1 MDFRSIVEF
10 IKDTSKYIIVII
22 VVLFIFAF
30 VLGLQQVVGP
40 SMQPNLKEGDILLVN
55 KVVYR
60 FKEPKRFDVVVLSQN
75 DKYMIKRIIG
85 IPGDHIEYKN
95 NTLYINGKVYEEKFI
110 DKNNIK
116 TEDFVLE
123 YKTIPNDMYF
133 MLGDNRED
141 SQDSRNFGLVS
152 KDDIIG
158 KSWIQIWPIN
168 EFGLVK

>member
-22 VVLFIFAF
+22 VVLFVFAF

-55 KVVYR
+55 KLVYR
-60 FKEPKRFDVVVLSQN
+60 FTSIKRFDVVVLSQK

-85 IPGDHIEYKN
+85 IPGDSIEYKN
-95 NTLYINGKVYEEKFI
+95 NTLYINGIAYEEKFI
-110 DKNNIK
+110 DKNNSK

-123 YKTIPNDMYF
+123 YKFIPDNMYF
-133 MLGDNRED
+133 VLGDNREN
-141 SQDSRNFGLVS
+141 SEDSRDFGLIP
-152 KDDIIG
+152 KDYIIG
-158 KSWIQIWPIN
+158 KSWVQIWPIN
-168 EFGLVK
+168 EIGIIK

>member
-22 VVLFIFAF
+22 VVLFVFAF

-55 KVVYR
+55 KLVYR
-60 FKEPKRFDVVVLSQN
+60 FTSIKRFDVVVLSQK

-85 IPGDHIEYKN
+85 IPGDSVEYKN
-95 NTLYINGKVYEEKFI
+95 NTLYINGIAYEEKFI
-110 DKNNIK
+110 DKNNSK

-123 YKTIPNDMYF
+123 YKFIPDNMYF
-133 MLGDNRED
+133 VLGDNREN
-141 SQDSRNFGLVS
+141 SEDSRDFGLIP
-152 KDDIIG
+152 KDYIIG
-158 KSWIQIWPIN
+158 KSWVQIWPIN
-168 EFGLVK
+168 EIGIIK